1 MSRLPYPRPRNRP
14 VKPRETLRP
23 VDPDNPRRT
32 DTRPAGTVLA
42 IMVAALLLGAVLN
55 AQALLDDARGKPLG
69 ASRTVS
75 MAIWSPVARVA
86 AAFGLDRPRATFE
99 EAVGRGSDGPTVTV
113 TIPPSAPADAGSEPE
128 VAVPTPLTPAVGP
141 PAPST
146 PAPST
151 PEPSTPASPAPEASA
166 PAPTT
171 APPASVRDASA
182 ADPLRVL
189 LVGDSS
195 MTAVG
200 GALTRQLAATGAAT
214 TELDARPA
222 TGFSRPD
229 FFDWPSRLAQLT
241 AENPPELT
249 IAMFGANDAQSFEHD
264 GQVHDFGSESWIG
277 IYRAR
282 VATAMDLLVE
292 GGRPVVWI
300 GQPVM
305 RSASFD
311 ARVRVIDDIVR
322 EEAALRPSV
331 RYVDARALLAG
342 PDGGYAEYRTGGDGT
357 SSRIRDGDGIHLTTS
372 GADLLAAAVLE
383 PILPLLTDG

>member
-14 VKPRETLRP
+14 VKPREVLRP

-32 DTRPAGTVLA
+32 DTRPAGTVLV

-55 AQALLDDARGKPLG
+55 SQALVADARGKPLG
-69 ASRTVS
+69 TSRTVS

-86 AAFGLDRPRATFE
+86 AALGLDRPRATFE
-99 EAVGRGSDGPTVTV
+99 EALGRGDDGLTDSV
-113 TIPPSAPADAGSEPE
+113 TIRSSTPVGGGSEPA
-128 VAVPTPLTPAVGP
+128 VAVSTPPAAAVGSATP
-141 PAPST
+141 WAGPGAAALPAR
-146 PAPST
+146 
-151 PEPSTPASPAPEASA
+151 
-166 PAPTT
+166 
-171 APPASVRDASA
+171 VRDASSE
-182 ADPLRVL
+182 DPLRVL

-214 TELDARPA
+214 AQLDARPA
-222 TGFSRPD
+222 TGLSRPD

-264 GQVHDFGSESWIG
+264 GQVHDFGSESWTA

-311 ARVRVIDDIVR
+311 GRVRIIDEIVR
-322 EEAALRPSV
+322 AGAALRPSV

-342 PDGGYAEYRTGGDGT
+342 PDGGYAEYHTASDGT
-357 SSRIRDGDGIHLTTS
+357 RSRIRDGDGIHLTTA
-372 GADLLAAAVLE
+372 GADLLAEAVLE
-383 PILPLLTDG
+383 PLLPQLSNG